1 MLRLKR
7 IKAVAVALATMAG
20 LAVAVTPAQA
30 ADTCT
35 AGGGGKYV
43 CDYGVTDHKLP
54 NGEKE
59 QFLVGLD
66 YAVWTRWTVSKQWT
80 GWVSMGMPDPLGN
93 ARATSKISVSDAQ
106 GQGKFETHIVLKN
119 SNGAIVGKTRP
130 DLGANWWTWDW
141 PKCC

>member
-1 MLRLKR
+1 MKR
-7 IKAVAVALATMAG
+7 IKAVVVALATMAG

-43 CDYGVTDHKLP
+43 CDFGVTDHKLP

-80 GWVSMGMPDPLGN
+80 GWVSMGMPDPLGYG
-93 ARATSKISVSDAQ
+93 RATSRINVTDAQ
-106 GQGKFETHIVLKN
+106 RQDKFETHIILRN
-119 SNGAIVGKTRP
+119 SNGATVSKTRP
-130 DLGANWWTWDW
+130 DLGTSWWTWDF